1 MQVLTCM
8 PESKKKD
15 KNHEKSEKTGVNEVN
30 IPKKHPL
37 HKVNNNLI
45 LNGEKNFDQ

>member
-8 PESKKKD
+8 PESKKKTKVMKD
-15 KNHEKSEKTGVNEVN
+15 SKKTGVNEVN
-30 IPKKHPL
+30 TPRKHPL
-37 HKVNNNLI
+37 HKVYNNLI

>member
-1 MQVLTCM
+1 M

-30 IPKKHPL
+30 IPRNIHFIR
-37 HKVNNNLI
+37 LI
-45 LNGEKNFDQ
+45 TI